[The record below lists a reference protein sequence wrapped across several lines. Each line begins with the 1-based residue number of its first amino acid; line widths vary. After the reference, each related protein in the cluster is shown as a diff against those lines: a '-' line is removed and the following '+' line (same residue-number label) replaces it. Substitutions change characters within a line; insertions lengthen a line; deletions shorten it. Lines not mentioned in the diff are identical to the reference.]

1 MNQTK
6 LHTKQDLLAA
16 ITSNREVIKGFG
28 VGNLGLFGS
37 FSKGT
42 FNETSDVDLL
52 VDFFPEQKTFDN
64 FMELSFFLEDLLGRK
79 VELVTPQ
86 SLSKFIAP
94 YILNELENVSL

>member
-16 ITSNREVIKGFG
+16 ITPNREVIKGFG
-28 VGNLGLFGS
+28 VCKLGLFGS

>member
-28 VGNLGLFGS
+28 VCNLGLFGS

-42 FNETSDVDLL
+42 FN
-52 VDFFPEQKTFDN
+52 
-64 FMELSFFLEDLLGRK
+64 
-79 VELVTPQ
+79 
-86 SLSKFIAP
+86 
-94 YILNELENVSL
+94 